1 MNWTNSHNIHVGK
14 APCYLSDALQLTST
28 KVTRSDLR
36 SSSDTTSYTIPHLMT
51 KFGERAFSFAGP
63 VTWNSLPAQLR
74 SISDST
80 VFKNKLKTYLFN
92 MAFNVQ

>member
-1 MNWTNSHNIHVGK
+1 MHNIHVEK

-28 KVTRSDLR
+28 RVTRSDLR
-36 SSSDTTSYTIPHLMT
+36 SSSDTTSYTIPHVKT

-63 VTWNSLPAQLR
+63 VTWNSLPAELC
-74 SISDST
+74 SISDSS

-92 MAFNVQ
+92 MAFNIQ

>member
-1 MNWTNSHNIHVGK
+1 MMHNIHVGN
-14 APCYLSDALQLTST
+14 APCYLSDALHLTST
-28 KVTRSDLR
+28 RVTRSALC
-36 SSSDTTSYTIPHLMT
+36 SSSDTTSYTIPHLKT
-51 KFGERAFSFAGP
+51 KFGERAFLFAGP
-63 VTWNSLPAQLR
+63 VTWNSLPAELC